1 VRYFTYFYI
10 VDKKL
15 LIIKIPKMKKRFVYL
30 KPVKNSNGFT
40 ELRDVENAARTDI
53 YVREDMIDL
62 ALANNQCLKYDL
74 ETGRC
79 MRKPL
84 SEFSDVNP
92 TPSEP
97 EVEASSIID
106 ADPVLNFIHNK
117 SVDLRPKTLVMPDLK
132 WKYLVRSA
140 MRGKNIMMTGAAGC
154 GKTMAAKKLVEA
166 LDRPHFYFNLG
177 ATQDPRGTLI
187 GNTHFKKDE
196 GTTFSES
203 LFVKA
208 IQTKDSI
215 ILLDEISRAHPEAWN
230 ILMTVLDQGQRYL
243 RLDEHEDAPTIN
255 VAEGVTFVATANIG
269 NEYTAT
275 RAMDRALVDRFII
288 VEMDTLTKEQEAGL
302 LKDLHPGV
310 TQEQVEAI
318 ADIAS
323 MTRTEVKNDA
333 PRVSNAISTR
343 ISVEIAGLLEDGFT
357 LAEAAEVCIYPFFD
371 EDGGVDSE
379 RTFMKQV
386 VQKFV
391 GNRES
396 EDQFNTEGVEV
407 EDENQ
412 YNI

>member
-1 VRYFTYFYI
+1 
-10 VDKKL
+10 
-15 LIIKIPKMKKRFVYL
+15 MKEKFVYL
-30 KPVKNSNGFT
+30 VVEEKNGKYILKDASGKV
-40 ELRDVENAARTDI
+40 RKDI
-53 YVREDMIDL
+53 YVRDIMCQHCIRE
-62 ALANNQCLKYDL
+62 NQCIEYDTD
-74 ETGRC
+74 TGRSR
-79 MRKPL
+79 RKDMALFNDMKPKA
-84 SEFSDVNP
+84 V
-92 TPSEP
+92 
-97 EVEASSIID
+97 EVEASNKIE

-154 GKTMAAKKLVEA
+154 GKTMAAKRLVEA
-166 LDRPHFYFNLG
+166 LDRPDFYFNLG

-196 GTTFSES
+196 GTMFSES

-208 IQTKDSI
+208 IQTKDAI

-243 RLDEHEDAPTIN
+243 RLDEHQDAPTIK

-288 VEMDTLTKEQEAGL
+288 VEMDTLNKEQESGL

-310 TQEQVEAI
+310 TQEQADNI
-318 ADIAS
+318 AEIAS
-323 MTRTEVKNDA
+323 MTRKEIKSDA
-333 PRVSNAISTR
+333 PRITNSISTR
-343 ISVEIAGLLEDGFT
+343 ISVEIAGLLEDGFE

-379 RTFMKQV
+379 RTYMKQV
-386 VQKFV
+386 VQKYCGTV
-391 GNRES
+391 E
-396 EDQFNTEGVEV
+396 EDIFNADEV
-407 EDENQ
+407 EAQEELDQNS
-412 YNI
+412 

>member
-1 VRYFTYFYI
+1 
-10 VDKKL
+10 
-15 LIIKIPKMKKRFVYL
+15 MKKEFVYL
-30 KPVKNSNGFT
+30 KPVKNSNGFI
-40 ELRDVENAARTDI
+40 ELRDVENQVRTDI

-62 ALANNQCLKYDL
+62 AYANGQCLKYDNGS
-74 ETGRC
+74 GRC

-84 SEFSDVNP
+84 SEFTQDYFSDVNP

-97 EVEASSIID
+97 EVKASEMIN
-106 ADPVLNFIHNK
+106 ADPVLNFIHNE

-132 WKYLVRSA
+132 WKYLIRSA

-243 RLDEHEDAPTIN
+243 RLDEHEDAPTID

-288 VEMDTLTKEQEAGL
+288 VEMDTLNKEQEAGL

-310 TQEQVEAI
+310 TQEQVDAI

-323 MTRTEVKNDA
+323 MTRAEIKNDA
-333 PRVSNAISTR
+333 PRVSNSISTR

-391 GNRES
+391 GSTAS
-396 EDQFNTEGVEV
+396 EDQFNTEGVEI
-407 EDENQ
+407 EDNTD
-412 YNI
+412 IL

>member
-1 VRYFTYFYI
+1 
-10 VDKKL
+10 
-15 LIIKIPKMKKRFVYL
+15 MKKEFVYL
-30 KPVKNSNGFT
+30 KPVKNSNGVI
-40 ELRDVENAARTDI
+40 ELRDVENQVRTDI
-53 YVREDMIDL
+53 YVREDMREL
-62 ALANNQCLKYDL
+62 ALANGQCIKYDNG
-74 ETGRC
+74 TGRC

-84 SEFSDVNP
+84 SEFSDLNP

-97 EVEASSIID
+97 EIEASTMIE

-243 RLDEHEDAPTIN
+243 RLDEHEDAPTID

-288 VEMDTLTKEQEAGL
+288 VEMDTLTKDQEAGL

-310 TQEQVEAI
+310 TQEQVDAI
-318 ADIAS
+318 AEIAS
-323 MTRTEVKNDA
+323 MTRSEVKNDA

-343 ISVEIAGLLEDGFT
+343 ISVELAGLLEDGFT

-391 GNRES
+391 GSTAS
-396 EDQFNTEGVEV
+396 EDQFNTEGVDV
-407 EDENQ
+407 DEMA
-412 YNI
+412 

>member
-1 VRYFTYFYI
+1 
-10 VDKKL
+10 
-15 LIIKIPKMKKRFVYL
+15 MKKEFVYL
-30 KPVKNSNGFT
+30 KPVKNSNGVI
-40 ELRDVENAARTDI
+40 ELRDVEDSIRTDI
-53 YVREDMIDL
+53 YVRVDMIEL
-62 ALANNQCLKYDL
+62 ALANGQCLKYDNG
-74 ETGRC
+74 TGRC

-97 EVEASSIID
+97 EVKASEMID
-106 ADPVLNFIHNK
+106 ANPVLNFIHNK

-132 WKYLVRSA
+132 WKYLIRSA

-243 RLDEHEDAPTIN
+243 RLDEHEDAPTIE

-275 RAMDRALVDRFII
+275 RSMDRALVDRFII
-288 VEMDTLTKEQEAGL
+288 VEMDTLNKEQEAGL

-310 TQEQVEAI
+310 TQEQVDAI

-323 MTRTEVKNDA
+323 MTRAEIKNDA
-333 PRVSNAISTR
+333 PRVSNSISTR

-391 GNRES
+391 GSTAS
-396 EDQFNTEGVEV
+396 EDQFNTEGVDV
-407 EDENQ
+407 DEMA
-412 YNI
+412 

>member
-1 VRYFTYFYI
+1 
-10 VDKKL
+10 
-15 LIIKIPKMKKRFVYL
+15 MKKEFIYL
-30 KPVKNSNGFT
+30 KPVRNGNGYIK
-40 ELRDVENAARTDI
+40 LWDVENQIRTDI
-53 YVREDMIDL
+53 YVREDMIEL
-62 ALANNQCLKYDL
+62 ALANGQCLKYDT

-97 EVEASSIID
+97 EVKASEMIN
-106 ADPVLNFIHNK
+106 ADPVLNFIHNE

-132 WKYLVRSA
+132 WKYLIRSA

-243 RLDEHEDAPTIN
+243 RLDEHEDAPTIE
-255 VAEGVTFVATANIG
+255 VA
-269 NEYTAT
+269 
-275 RAMDRALVDRFII
+275 
-288 VEMDTLTKEQEAGL
+288 
-302 LKDLHPGV
+302 
-310 TQEQVEAI
+310 
-318 ADIAS
+318 
-323 MTRTEVKNDA
+323 
-333 PRVSNAISTR
+333 
-343 ISVEIAGLLEDGFT
+343 
-357 LAEAAEVCIYPFFD
+357 
-371 EDGGVDSE
+371 
-379 RTFMKQV
+379 
-386 VQKFV
+386 
-391 GNRES
+391 
-396 EDQFNTEGVEV
+396 
-407 EDENQ
+407 
-412 YNI
+412 